1 MIVSCDIDGV
11 LNNLTE
17 CVLQLYNQESGDN
30 LTESDITEYSIEK
43 FIKPEYRNKISQYF
57 LDKRIWEM
65 LKWDVGWIAK
75 ILDNNMYDLHFTTA
89 SSLKTIDYKIN
100 LLIAAIAECSRKST
114 DEINTYVLNHLIV
127 TQNKQ
132 IIRPDVV
139 IDDCIDNLQ
148 LWNYN
153 VHNIL
158 FVKPWNQKLAYMYN
172 QNYDNKILLCN
183 NGTEAMIFLQKIRQQ
198 LINK

>member
-30 LTESDITEYSIEK
+30 LTENDITEYSIER
-43 FIKPEYRNKISQYF
+43 FVKPEYRNKISQYF
-57 LDKRIWEM
+57 LDKRIWGM

-75 ILDNNMYDLHFTTA
+75 ILDNNMYDLYFTTA
-89 SSLKTIDYKIN
+89 SSLKTINSKAISLAWAVYDYSSMSAIN
-100 LLIAAIAECSRKST
+100 IYNYIA
-114 DEINTYVLNHLIV
+114 NHTIV

-132 IIRPDVV
+132 LILADVV

-148 LWNYN
+148 LWNN
-153 VHNIL
+153 RVHNIL
-158 FVKPWNQKLAYMYN
+158 FVKPWNQRLAHLYN
-172 QNYDNKILLCN
+172 QKYDNKILLCN
-183 NGTEAMIFLQKIRQQ
+183 NGNEAMVYLQRIKQS
-198 LINK
+198 NTN

>member
-30 LTESDITEYSIEK
+30 LTENDIAEYSIER
-43 FIKPEYRNKISQYF
+43 FVKPEYRNKISQYF

-75 ILDNNMYDLHFTTA
+75 ILDNNMYDLYFTTA
-89 SSLKTIDYKIN
+89 SSLETINSKAISLAWAIYDYSSMSAIN
-100 LLIAAIAECSRKST
+100 IYNYIA
-114 DEINTYVLNHLIV
+114 NHTIV

-132 IIRPDVV
+132 LILADVV

-148 LWNYN
+148 LWNN
-153 VHNIL
+153 RVHNIL
-158 FVKPWNQKLAYMYN
+158 FVKPWNKRLAHLYN
-172 QNYDNKILLCN
+172 QKYDNKILLCN
-183 NGTEAMIFLQKIRQQ
+183 NGAEAMIYLQKIKQS
-198 LINK
+198 N

>member
-30 LTESDITEYSIEK
+30 LTENDIIEYSIER
-43 FIKPEYRNKISQYF
+43 FVKPEYRNKISRYF

-75 ILDNNMYDLHFTTA
+75 ILDNNMYDLYFTTA
-89 SSLKTIDYKIN
+89 SSLKTINSKVISLAWAIYDYSSMSAIN
-100 LLIAAIAECSRKST
+100 IYNYIA
-114 DEINTYVLNHLIV
+114 NHTIV

-132 IIRPDVV
+132 LILADVV

-148 LWNYN
+148 LWNN
-153 VHNIL
+153 RVHNIL
-158 FVKPWNQKLAYMYN
+158 FVKPWNQRLAHLYN
-172 QNYDNKILLCN
+172 QKYDNKILLCN
-183 NGTEAMIFLQKIRQQ
+183 NGNEAMVYLQRIKQS
-198 LINK
+198 NTN

>member
-1 MIVSCDIDGV
+1 MIISCDIDGV

-30 LTESDITEYSIEK
+30 LTGNDITEYSIER
-43 FIKPEYRNKISQYF
+43 FVKPEYRNKISQYF

-75 ILDNNMYDLHFTTA
+75 ILDNNMYDLYFTTA
-89 SSLKTIDYKIN
+89 SSLKTINSKAISLAWAIYDYSSMSAIN
-100 LLIAAIAECSRKST
+100 IYNYIA
-114 DEINTYVLNHLIV
+114 NHTIV

-132 IIRPDVV
+132 LILADVV

-148 LWNYN
+148 LWNN
-153 VHNIL
+153 RVHNIL
-158 FVKPWNQKLAYMYN
+158 FVKSWNQRLAHLYN
-172 QNYDNKILLCN
+172 QKYDNKILLCN
-183 NGTEAMIFLQKIRQQ
+183 NGAEAMIYLQKIKQS
-198 LINK
+198 N

>member
-30 LTESDITEYSIEK
+30 LTENDIIEYSIER
-43 FIKPEYRNKISQYF
+43 FVKPEYRNKISRYF

-75 ILDNNMYDLHFTTA
+75 ILDNNMYDLYFTTA
-89 SSLKTIDYKIN
+89 SSLKTINSKAISLAWAIYDYSSMSAIN
-100 LLIAAIAECSRKST
+100 IYNYIA
-114 DEINTYVLNHLIV
+114 NHTIV

-132 IIRPDVV
+132 LILADVV

-148 LWNYN
+148 LWNN
-153 VHNIL
+153 RVHNIL
-158 FVKPWNQKLAYMYN
+158 FVKPWNQRLAHLYN
-172 QNYDNKILLCN
+172 QSYNNKILLCN
-183 NGTEAMIFLQKIRQQ
+183 NGAEAMIYLQKIKQS
-198 LINK
+198 N

>member
-1 MIVSCDIDGV
+1 MIISCDIDGV

-30 LTESDITEYSIEK
+30 LTENDITEYSIER
-43 FIKPEYRNKISQYF
+43 FVKPEYRNKISQYF

-75 ILDNNMYDLHFTTA
+75 ILDNNMYDLYFTTA
-89 SSLKTIDYKIN
+89 SSLKTINSKAISLAWAIYDYSSMSAIN
-100 LLIAAIAECSRKST
+100 IYNYIA
-114 DEINTYVLNHLIV
+114 NHTIV

-132 IIRPDVV
+132 LILADVV

-148 LWNYN
+148 LWNN
-153 VHNIL
+153 RVHNIL
-158 FVKPWNQKLAYMYN
+158 FVKPWNQRLAHLYN
-172 QNYDNKILLCN
+172 QKYDNKILLCN
-183 NGTEAMIFLQKIRQQ
+183 NGNEAMVYLQRIKQS
-198 LINK
+198 NTN

>member
-30 LTESDITEYSIEK
+30 LTENDIIEYSIER
-43 FIKPEYRNKISQYF
+43 FVKPEYRNKISRYF

-75 ILDNNMYDLHFTTA
+75 ILDNNMYDLYFTTA
-89 SSLKTIDYKIN
+89 SSLKTIDSKVISLAWAIYDYSSMSAIN
-100 LLIAAIAECSRKST
+100 IYNYIA
-114 DEINTYVLNHLIV
+114 NHTII

-132 IIRPDVV
+132 LILADVV

-148 LWNYN
+148 LWNN
-153 VHNIL
+153 RVHNIL
-158 FVKPWNQKLAYMYN
+158 FVKPWNQRLAHLYN
-172 QNYDNKILLCN
+172 QKYDNKILLCN
-183 NGTEAMIFLQKIRQQ
+183 NGAEAMIYLQKIKQS
-198 LINK
+198 N

>member
-1 MIVSCDIDGV
+1 MIISCDIDGV

-30 LTESDITEYSIEK
+30 LTDNDITEYSIEQ
-43 FIKPEYRNKISQYF
+43 FVKPEYRNKISQYF

-75 ILDNNMYDLHFTTA
+75 ILDNNMYDLYFTTA
-89 SSLKTIDYKIN
+89 SSLKTINSKAISLAWAIYDYSSISAIN
-100 LLIAAIAECSRKST
+100 IYNYIA
-114 DEINTYVLNHLIV
+114 NHTIV

-132 IIRPDVV
+132 LILADVV

-148 LWNYN
+148 LWNNRVY
-153 VHNIL
+153 NIL
-158 FVKPWNQKLAYMYN
+158 FVKPWNQRLAHLYN
-172 QNYDNKILLCN
+172 QKYDNKILLCN
-183 NGTEAMIFLQKIRQQ
+183 NGNEAMVYLQRIKQS
-198 LINK
+198 NTN

>member
-30 LTESDITEYSIEK
+30 LSESDITEYRIER
-43 FIKPEYRNKISQYF
+43 FVKPEYRNKISQYF
-57 LDKRIWEM
+57 LDKRIWE
-65 LKWDVGWIAK
+65 LIKWDVGWIAK
-75 ILDNNMYDLHFTTA
+75 IIDNNMYGLHFTTA

-100 LLIAAIAECSRKST
+100 LLIAAITECSCKSKG
-114 DEINTYVLNHLIV
+114 EINTYVLNHLIV

-139 IDDCIDNLQ
+139 IDDCMDNLQ
-148 LWNYN
+148 LWNHN

-158 FVKPWNQKLAYMYN
+158 FVKPWNQRLAHLYN
-172 QNYDNKILLCN
+172 QSYNNKILLCN
-183 NGTEAMIFLQKIRQQ
+183 NGAEAMIYLQEIKQS
-198 LINK
+198 N

>member
-1 MIVSCDIDGV
+1 MIISCDIDGV

-30 LTESDITEYSIEK
+30 LTENDITEYSIER
-43 FIKPEYRNKISQYF
+43 FVKPEYRDKIFRYF

-75 ILDNNMYDLHFTTA
+75 ILDNNMYDLYFTTA
-89 SSLKTIDYKIN
+89 SSLKTINSKVISLAWAIYDYSSMSAIN
-100 LLIAAIAECSRKST
+100 IYNYIA
-114 DEINTYVLNHLIV
+114 NHTIV

-132 IIRPDVV
+132 LILADVV

-148 LWNYN
+148 LWNN
-153 VHNIL
+153 RVHNIL
-158 FVKPWNQKLAYMYN
+158 FVKPWNQRLAHLYN
-172 QNYDNKILLCN
+172 QSYNNKILLCN
-183 NGTEAMIFLQKIRQQ
+183 NGAEAMIYLQEIKQS
-198 LINK
+198 N

>member
-30 LTESDITEYSIEK
+30 LTENDITEYSIER
-43 FIKPEYRNKISQYF
+43 FVKPEYRNKISQYF
-57 LDKRIWEM
+57 LDKRIWGM

-75 ILDNNMYDLHFTTA
+75 ILDNNMYDLYFTTA
-89 SSLKTIDYKIN
+89 SSLKTINSKAISLAWAVYDYSSMSTIN
-100 LLIAAIAECSRKST
+100 IYNYIA
-114 DEINTYVLNHLIV
+114 NHTIV

-132 IIRPDVV
+132 LILADVV

-148 LWNYN
+148 LWNN
-153 VHNIL
+153 RVHNIL
-158 FVKPWNQKLAYMYN
+158 FVKPWNQRLAHLYN
-172 QNYDNKILLCN
+172 QKYDNKILLCN
-183 NGTEAMIFLQKIRQQ
+183 NGNEAMVYLQRIKQS
-198 LINK
+198 NTN

>member
-30 LTESDITEYSIEK
+30 LTKNDIIEYSIER
-43 FIKPEYRNKISQYF
+43 FVKPEYRNKISRYF

-75 ILDNNMYDLHFTTA
+75 ILDNNMYDLYFTTA
-89 SSLKTIDYKIN
+89 SSLKTINSKAISLAWAIYDYSSMSAIN
-100 LLIAAIAECSRKST
+100 IYNYIA
-114 DEINTYVLNHLIV
+114 NHTIV

-132 IIRPDVV
+132 LILADVV

-148 LWNYN
+148 LWNN
-153 VHNIL
+153 RVHNIL
-158 FVKPWNQKLAYMYN
+158 FVKPWNQRLAHLYN
-172 QNYDNKILLCN
+172 QKYDNKILLCN
-183 NGTEAMIFLQKIRQQ
+183 NGAEAMIYLQKIKQS
-198 LINK
+198 N

>member
-1 MIVSCDIDGV
+1 MIISCDIDGV

-30 LTESDITEYSIEK
+30 LTENDITEYSIEQ
-43 FIKPEYRNKISQYF
+43 FVKPEYRNKISQYF

-75 ILDNNMYDLHFTTA
+75 ILDNNMYDLYFTTA
-89 SSLKTIDYKIN
+89 SSLKTINSKAISLAWAIYDYSSMSAIN
-100 LLIAAIAECSRKST
+100 IYNYIA
-114 DEINTYVLNHLIV
+114 NHTIV

-132 IIRPDVV
+132 LILADVV

-148 LWNYN
+148 LWNN
-153 VHNIL
+153 RVHNIL
-158 FVKPWNQKLAYMYN
+158 FVKPWNQRLAHLYN
-172 QNYDNKILLCN
+172 QKYDNKILLCN
-183 NGTEAMIFLQKIRQQ
+183 KGNEAMVYLQKIKQS
-198 LINK
+198 NTN